1 MTAAK
6 RHGLIM
12 VLVMTTLM
20 GFVMSAWFTH
30 QAIGFSSDFL
40 RSWASRYLS
49 TYMIVLPTVLVVSP
63 LAQWIAKTINA
74 RLDAA
79 PAVKNPRQIALRAWQ
94 HNAQGHRGEGFDEW
108 LAMLSNDV
116 VITMPLGAFRGENRG
131 IAAAR
136 KIYEAIASAS
146 PKLIY
151 EKPLR
156 ISESDNT
163 VVIEFDDH
171 GTIAGYPYR
180 NRIAAS
186 FDIQNGKVA
195 AYREYFGDIDPAVVA
210 MMSNSSNLSTTSL
223 PTSSTLSI

>member
-12 VLVMTTLM
+12 VLVMTTMM

-30 QAIGFSSDFL
+30 QSIGFGPDFFNA
-40 RSWASRYLS
+40 WASRYLS
-49 TYMIVLPTVLVVSP
+49 TYMIVLPTVILVSP

-74 RLDAA
+74 RLGAT
-79 PAVKNPRQIALRAWQ
+79 PAIKNPRQIALQAWER
-94 HNAQGHRGEGFDEW
+94 NAQGHRGEGFEPW
-108 LAMLSNDV
+108 LAMLSEQV

-131 IAAAR
+131 IAKAR
-136 KIYEAIASAS
+136 EIYAAIASAS
-146 PKLIY
+146 PQLIY

-156 ISESDNT
+156 VSESEGT

-186 FDIQNGKVA
+186 FDIQHGKVV

-210 MMSNSSNLSTTSL
+210 MMNQASN
-223 PTSSTLSI
+223 

>member
-6 RHGLIM
+6 RQGLIM
-12 VLVMTTLM
+12 VIVMTTMM

-30 QAIGFSSDFL
+30 QLVGFGPEFFGA
-40 RSWASRYLS
+40 WAERYFS

-63 LAQWIAKTINA
+63 IAQWLAGKINT

-79 PAVKNPRQIALRAWQ
+79 SLVKSSRNTALQAWQ
-94 HNAQGHRGEGFDEW
+94 YNAEGHRGEGFDKW
-108 LAMLSNDV
+108 LAALSENV
-116 VITMPLGAFRGENRG
+116 SITMPLGQFRGENTG
-131 IAAAR
+131 IARAR
-136 KIYEAIASAS
+136 QIYDAIAHAS

-186 FDIQNGKVA
+186 FDIKDGKVA

-210 MMSNSSNLSTTSL
+210 MMNGATAS
-223 PTSSTLSI
+223 PITLGE